1 MAGLTGFEKLRILH
15 SLRDL
20 DFLVEHNRG
29 AKPQLRQ
36 RLLNART
43 TLVKIASVFP
53 DDEFLSKNIAHLDR
67 LLKRLPTVGMVKD
80 TTT

>member
-1 MAGLTGFEKLRILH
+1 VTGLTGFEKLRILH

-20 DFLVEHNRG
+20 DFLVEHSRG
-29 AKPQLRQ
+29 ANPQLRQ
-36 RLLNART
+36 RLLKART
-43 TLVKIASVFP
+43 ALVKIASIFP

-67 LLKRLPTVGMVKD
+67 LLKRLPTVGTVKN